1 MAKIKTLYICQ
12 SCGSHSPRWQGQCFA
27 CKEWNTL
34 VEEIVSGETLK
45 ESKSKA
51 WIDDNSISQ
60 AKTLDN
66 LKTPEKKDRIQTH
79 IKELDRVLGGGLVK
93 GSYSLLGGDPGV
105 GKSTLLLQ
113 MLNTIKEE
121 SLYIS
126 GEESSEQIGLRA
138 SRLNVT
144 NKYIKIAAESNLQL
158 ILELVK
164 KHKMKVLIIDSI
176 QSIYLPELN
185 SAPGSVGQVRECS
198 AKLMRLAKNKN
209 ISVIL
214 IGHVTKDGGLAGPKV
229 LEHMVDT
236 VLSFEGDQQ
245 NQFRLLRTLKNRF
258 GPSNELGV
266 FQMLSEGLVE
276 VNNPSEIFLS
286 ERQQNIIGSVVF
298 SAIEGSRPLLC
309 EVQAL
314 TTSSHLPM
322 PRRTS
327 SGVDANRV
335 HILIA
340 VLDKYLKLQLN
351 KSDVFIN
358 VVGGLKLQE
367 TAADMSII
375 AALISSQNNISVS
388 PDLCFFGEVGLTG
401 EIRACTFAEDRIKEA
416 AKLGFTKIVAP
427 FNNKKHLKTL
437 DKKVKFFW
445 VKHIQDL
452 KNFSLLTSQN

>member
-34 VEEIVSGETLK
+34 VEEIVSGEALK
-45 ESKSKA
+45 ESKAKS
-51 WIDDNSISQ
+51 WLEDNAIRQ
-60 AKTLDN
+60 AKN
-66 LKTPEKKDRIQTH
+66 LKDLQAPEKKDRFQTY

-93 GSYSLLGGDPGV
+93 GSYTLLGGDPGV

-113 MLNTIKEE
+113 MLNSIKEE

-126 GEESSEQIGLRA
+126 GEESAEQIGLRA
-138 SRLNVT
+138 TRLGLDSQ
-144 NKYIKIAAESNLQL
+144 KIKIASESNLEL
-158 ILELVK
+158 ILELIK
-164 KHKMKVLIIDSI
+164 KNTMKVLIIDSI

-209 ISVIL
+209 ISIIL

-245 NQFRLLRTLKNRF
+245 NQFRLLRSLKNRF

-266 FQMLSEGLVE
+266 FQMSAEGLTE
-276 VNNPSEIFLS
+276 VKNPSEIFLS
-286 ERQQNIIGSVVF
+286 ERQKNSIGSVVF
-298 SAIEGSRPLLC
+298 AAIEGSRPLLC

-314 TTSSHLPM
+314 TTPSPLPM

-327 SGVDANRV
+327 SGVDANKV

-340 VLDKYLKLQLN
+340 VLDKYLKLNLR

-358 VVGGLKLQE
+358 VVGGLRLHE
-367 TAADMSII
+367 TAADMSIV
-375 AALISSQNNISVS
+375 AALISSQNTINM
-388 PDLCFFGEVGLTG
+388 PQDLCFFGEVGLTG
-401 EIRACTFAEDRIKEA
+401 EIRACNFAADRVKEA
-416 AKLGFTKIVAP
+416 IKLGFTKIVAP
-427 FNNKKHLKTL
+427 LNNKKHLKLSNT
-437 DKKVKFFW
+437 KIQFFW
-445 VKHIQDL
+445 VKHVQDL
-452 KNFSLLTSQN
+452 KQFSLLTLRS

>member
-1 MAKIKTLYICQ
+1 MAKVKTLYICQ

-34 VEEIVSGETLK
+34 VEEIISTEALK
-45 ESKSKA
+45 ESRSQA
-51 WIDDNSISQ
+51 WIDEGNLSQ
-60 AKTLDN
+60 AKTLEN
-66 LKTPEKKDRIQTH
+66 LQTPEVKDRIQTH

-93 GSYSLLGGDPGV
+93 GSYTLLGGDPGV

-113 MLNTIKEE
+113 MLNSTKEE

-126 GEESSEQIGLRA
+126 GEESAEQIGLRA
-138 SRLNVT
+138 SRLSVKNT
-144 NKYIKIAAESNLQL
+144 KIKIASESNLQL

-164 KHKMKVLIIDSI
+164 KNKMKILIIDSI

-245 NQFRLLRTLKNRF
+245 NQFRLLRSLKNRF

-266 FQMLSEGLVE
+266 FQMCGAGLAE

-314 TTSSHLPM
+314 TISSHLPM

-340 VLDKYLKLQLN
+340 VLDKYLKLNLN
-351 KSDVFIN
+351 KADVFIN
-358 VVGGLKLQE
+358 VVGGLKLHE
-367 TAADMSII
+367 TAADMAI
-375 AALISSQNNISVS
+375 AASLISSQNNISI
-388 PDLCFFGEVGLTG
+388 PHNLCFFGELGLTG
-401 EIRACTFAEDRIKEA
+401 EIRACSFAEDRIKEA
-416 AKLGFTKIVAP
+416 IKLGFTTIVAP
-427 FNNKKHLKTL
+427 LNNKKHLKIL
-437 DKKVKFFW
+437 NNKVRFIW
-445 VKHIQDL
+445 IRHVQDL
-452 KNFSLLTSQN
+452 KNFSILTS